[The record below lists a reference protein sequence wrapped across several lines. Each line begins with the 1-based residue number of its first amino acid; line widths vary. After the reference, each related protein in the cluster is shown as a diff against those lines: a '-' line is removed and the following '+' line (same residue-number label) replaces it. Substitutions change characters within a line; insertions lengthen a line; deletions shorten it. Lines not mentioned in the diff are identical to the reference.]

1 MEDQADFAEQLAA
14 RHEVLGA
21 HPDVLVRAPE
31 SAEAERELLTHLFT
45 RLPRDLPQHYSKT
58 ASGLRVRPTGETWSF
73 EAAAD
78 DPLGAIARWVPDDFC
93 FMHADPSGTYRLRS
107 AVVCFPTRWQLQAKL
122 GRGLTPIHAPVPGY
136 QQDLGK
142 GVEQVFDR
150 LTINRPM
157 WRINWSLVDAPD
169 LYQPIRPAGDEILAH
184 GAERIGQEFWLRTER
199 QSIVRLESSQA
210 VVFGIRI
217 RQERLDVACAADPDL
232 AGRMLTQV
240 DSMPAALKRY
250 KGLARIE
257 TPLQAYL
264 RTLCV

>member
-1 MEDQADFAEQLAA
+1 ME
-14 RHEVLGA
+14 
-21 HPDVLVRAPE
+21 
-31 SAEAERELLTHLFT
+31 
-45 RLPRDLPQHYSKT
+45 
-58 ASGLRVRPTGETWSF
+58 
-73 EAAAD
+73 
-78 DPLGAIARWVPDDFC
+78 
-93 FMHADPSGTYRLRS
+93 
-107 AVVCFPTRWQLQAKL
+107 
-122 GRGLTPIHAPVPGY
+122 
-136 QQDLGK
+136 
-142 GVEQVFDR
+142 
-150 LTINRPM
+150 
-157 WRINWSLVDAPD
+157 
-169 LYQPIRPAGDEILAH
+169 
-184 GAERIGQEFWLRTER
+184 QEFWLRTER